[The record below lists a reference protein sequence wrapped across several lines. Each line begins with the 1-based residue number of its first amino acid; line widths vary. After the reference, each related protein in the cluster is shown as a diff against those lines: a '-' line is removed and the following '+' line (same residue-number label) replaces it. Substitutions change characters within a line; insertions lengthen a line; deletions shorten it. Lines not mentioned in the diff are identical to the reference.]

1 MIIYVEE
8 DKLHRKH
15 KVLTAYDDMIADIPL
30 WKKLWEKKRRSKLML

>member
-8 DKLHRKH
+8 YKLHRKH

-30 WKKLWEKKRRSKLML
+30 WKKLARSKLML